1 VTNPSYPIVHVA
13 VKKSIFGNLFCETTE
28 TPRAISTR
36 EIRRSRKLPVHR
48 FLDAKR
54 MLGKN
59 LTARNFR
66 KHIRGG

>member
-1 VTNPSYPIVHVA
+1 MVLLI
-13 VKKSIFGNLFCETTE
+13 SIFANLYRETTE

-36 EIRRSRKLPVHR
+36 EIRRNRKLPVHR

-66 KHIRGG
+66 EHIGDG